1 MECPWRGFFCAYMKE
16 NNVKRRFREA
26 VDGAFIR
33 ENYPTMR
40 NDVLARKMGLTVRHV
55 ENYVYRCGKVDWAH
69 KQPSVLSLV
78 NSENG
83 KRGGRPR
90 KVKKK

>member
-16 NNVKRRFREA
+16 NNAKRRFREA

-40 NDVLARKMGLTVRHV
+40 NDVLARKMGLTVRQV